1 LPFRGSARRRVN
13 LGDPRLR
20 LGLDGRI
27 TCDDPH
33 QAFLQFVTFLLQRR
47 APDAAEVTPLPLRW
61 RIERTIGTQTNRY
74 RRQTWNLEQ
83 SPAAEHAVEVANFH
97 RALWKPSYART
108 TAQYIQTGIQEMED
122 HSMKNL
128 VLAAFAALSLTAAVV
143 TAANAAST
151 VADDAQATRMQQTG
165 AYSQ

>member
-74 RRQTWNLEQ
+74 RRQT
-83 SPAAEHAVEVANFH
+83 
-97 RALWKPSYART
+97 
-108 TAQYIQTGIQEMED
+108 
-122 HSMKNL
+122 
-128 VLAAFAALSLTAAVV
+128 
-143 TAANAAST
+143 
-151 VADDAQATRMQQTG
+151 
-165 AYSQ
+165 